1 MAIPAPSG
9 SKRTR
14 CAKGECE
21 RLDLTFAVSKLTTS
35 LREMLDCY
43 WGEGD
48 GETPPEFIQRA
59 QQLVAKHGKQAA

>member
-1 MAIPAPSG
+1 MAR
-9 SKRTR
+9 KN
-14 CAKGECE
+14 CAEGECE
-21 RLDLTFAVSKLTTS
+21 RQDLMRAIESLTTS

-59 QQLVAKHGKQAA
+59 QQLVAKYGKQSD